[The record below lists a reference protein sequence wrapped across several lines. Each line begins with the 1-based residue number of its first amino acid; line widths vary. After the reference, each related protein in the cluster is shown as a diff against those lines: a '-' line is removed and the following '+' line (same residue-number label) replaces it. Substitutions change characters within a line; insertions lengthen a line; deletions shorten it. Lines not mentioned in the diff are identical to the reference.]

1 MKTKEKENKI
11 IYVRAGEIKGGWR
24 DKGRDGGINGAMK
37 GQTEGLRD

>member
-24 DKGRDGGINGAMK
+24 VNRMDGGIRGGM
-37 GQTEGLRD
+37 EG